1 MERETEAGRPME
13 RVGLAST
20 PAPALP
26 ALHSGDRLTLPHS
39 ALGRPGYRLRKRA
52 VAAPAAVPQIVTVT
66 EEQVPWDS
74 GCPAPKVPSDLEFP
88 SPKACAGP
96 RGGHGARAQ
105 GGPLSTLPRRS
116 PGPAG

>member
-39 ALGRPGYRLRKRA
+39 ALGRLGYRLRKRA
-52 VAAPAAVPQIVTVT
+52 VAAPATVPRIVTVT
-66 EEQVPWDS
+66 EERVPWDS

-88 SPKACAGP
+88 SPKACAG
-96 RGGHGARAQ
+96 GHGARAQ